1 MDTFFEQIVAIRK
14 TGKSILAIT
23 GIWIA
28 FVIVAYLLFLAG
40 SIFAGFISIFML
52 LIIGAGWG
60 AFKLT
65 KMFSIE
71 YEYIIT
77 NGSFDVDKI
86 TAQSSRKRMM
96 SFDIANVQAVEKFNP
111 NAMPSGNF
119 EKTLIACNVADPNA
133 YYMIVSEEG
142 KGTRLL
148 VFSPDE
154 RIKTAIKKFLPRYM
168 STGAFN

>member
-14 TGKSILAIT
+14 TGKAILAIV
-23 GIWIA
+23 GIWLA
-28 FVIVAYLLFLAG
+28 FFIVAFLLLSVGGSFGSFMGIFL
-40 SIFAGFISIFML
+40 L

-86 TAQSSRKRMM
+86 TAQSSRKRVM
-96 SFDIANVQAVEKFNP
+96 SFELANVQSVEKFNP

-119 EKTLIACNVADPNA
+119 EKTLIACDINDPDA

-154 RIKTAIKKFLPRYM
+154 RIKGAIKKFLPRYM
-168 STGAFN
+168 STSAFN

>member
-14 TGKSILAIT
+14 TGKSMLAII
-23 GIWIA
+23 GIWLA
-28 FVIVAYLLFLAG
+28 FIIVAYLLFLVGGAFP
-40 SIFAGFISIFML
+40 SFFSIFML
-52 LIIGAGWG
+52 LIIGAAWG

-65 KMFSIE
+65 RMFSIE

-96 SFDIANVQAVEKFNP
+96 SFEIANVQAVEKFNP

-119 EKTLIACNVADPNA
+119 EKTLIACDTTDPNA
-133 YYMIVSEEG
+133 YYIIVSEEG

-148 VFSPDE
+148 VFAPDE
-154 RIKTAIKKFLPRYM
+154 RIKGAIKKFLPRYM
-168 STGAFN
+168 STSAFN